1 MSLVFS
7 ATSDFYENA
16 SIQAKSMKL
25 GRDIPWT
32 WGNYFEAKLAF
43 SETVN
48 DDMIFEP
55 SGHARQPSSKKSQ
68 HRLKKSLINKE
79 IACRLFFGVNIHIF
93 LRRI

>member
-1 MSLVFS
+1 
-7 ATSDFYENA
+7 
-16 SIQAKSMKL
+16 MKL

-55 SGHARQPSSKKSQ
+55 SGHARQPSSKK
-68 HRLKKSLINKE
+68 KS
-79 IACRLFFGVNIHIF
+79 A
-93 LRRI
+93 